1 MKIEFT
7 NRAVRDLREISGY
20 CRKQFGDRVTAA
32 LEARIRDVVTNIADY
47 PERAPR
53 VEGRP
58 GMRFVPLVRYPF
70 KIFYRI
76 IGNTVRIVHIR
87 HAARRPWTGGAQ

>member
-32 LEARIRDVVTNIADY
+32 LEARIRDVVTNIADF

-58 GMRFVPLVRYPF
+58 
-70 KIFYRI
+70 
-76 IGNTVRIVHIR
+76 R
-87 HAARRPWTGGAQ
+87 HASGAAHSLSIQDFLSNNR

>member
-7 NRAVRDLREISGY
+7 NHAVRDLREISGY

-32 LEARIRDVVTNIADY
+32 LEARIREVVTSIADF
-47 PERAPR
+47 PEKAPR

-58 GMRFVPLVRYPF
+58 GMRVVPLVRYHS
-70 KIFYRI
+70 KSTIESSVTR
-76 IGNTVRIVHIR
+76 
-87 HAARRPWTGGAQ
+87 

>member
-7 NRAVRDLREISGY
+7 NRAVRDLREISSY
-20 CRKQFGDRVTAA
+20 CRRQFGDRVTAA
-32 LEARIRDVVTNIADY
+32 LEARMRDAVANIADF
-47 PERAPR
+47 PERAAR

-58 GMRFVPLVRYPF
+58 GIRVVPLVRYPF

-76 IGNTVRIVHIR
+76 IGDTVRIVHIR
-87 HAARRPWTGGAQ
+87 HAARRPWSGGAQ

>member
-7 NRAVRDLREISGY
+7 NRAVHDLREISGY

-32 LEARIRDVVTNIADY
+32 LESRIRDAVTNIADY

-53 VEGRP
+53 VEGRA
-58 GMRFVPLVRYPF
+58 GTRVVPLIRYPF

-76 IGNTVRIVHIR
+76 VGDTVRILHIR
-87 HAARRPWTGGAQ
+87 HVARRPWAGGAQ